1 MSYTLFYSPGAASFA
16 VHWMLFELKTPFTA
30 QLVDIESGNQR
41 TPEYLSLNPVGRVPT
56 LIVDGKPVT
65 ESTAILMLL
74 AERHPE
80 SGLAPKP
87 DTPERAEWLE
97 LMIYM
102 ANTLL
107 PSMRDWF
114 YADKDG
120 SPEDADAIRTLARS
134 RIEEACEYLDK
145 RLANQQT
152 YLVGDRL
159 TTVDLLATM
168 LMRWTRNMPTPAMQW
183 PHQVLNY
190 RTNILLTDRR
200 NQPVSSYYCGNA
212 GHLIAM
218 KVASSGTAVKSSVLS
233 FLIYAIH

>member
-16 VHWMLFELKTPFTA
+16 VHWMLFELNTPFTA
-30 QLVDIESGNQR
+30 QLVDIKSGNQR
-41 TPEYLSLNPVGRVPT
+41 SPDYLSLNPVGRVPT

-87 DTPERAEWLE
+87 DTPERAKWLE
-97 LMIYM
+97 LMIYL
-102 ANTLL
+102 ANTVL

-120 SPEDADAIRTLARS
+120 RPEDADVIRSLARS

-145 RLANQQT
+145 RLANKPILWVT
-152 YLVGDRL
+152 
-159 TTVDLLATM
+159 LLA
-168 LMRWTRNMPTPAMQW
+168 L
-183 PHQVLNY
+183 
-190 RTNILLTDRR
+190 
-200 NQPVSSYYCGNA
+200 
-212 GHLIAM
+212 
-218 KVASSGTAVKSSVLS
+218 
-233 FLIYAIH
+233 

>member
-41 TPEYLSLNPVGRVPT
+41 SPEYLSLNPVGRVPA

-183 PHQVLNY
+183 PHLASYIY
-190 RTNILLTDRR
+190 RMREL
-200 NQPVSSYYCGNA
+200 P
-212 GHLIAM
+212 
-218 KVASSGTAVKSSVLS
+218 S
-233 FLIYAIH
+233 FLQTHNQEKLEGWLNS